1 MSFCTSSNTNSISQD
16 GSLRQ
21 CLNCRKQFQAQVQP
35 ANNLQHMP
43 SLAPI
48 KPVTTFQI
56 LQRPIFI
63 DPTPQ
68 NQQNQQNQYH
78 HQQQN
83 HCQIPPA
90 SQNHY
95 DPFFSQFNVY
105 NN

>member
-1 MSFCTSSNTNSISQD
+1 
-16 GSLRQ
+16 
-21 CLNCRKQFQAQVQP
+21 
-35 ANNLQHMP
+35 MP

-63 DPTPQ
+63 DPNPQ
-68 NQQNQQNQYH
+68 NQQNQQNQQSQQSQQNQQNQQSQQSQQSQQYH
-78 HQQQN
+78 HQQN

-105 NN
+105 NK